1 MTEERSAEDAIRSPR
16 LRLAAALLV
25 LQLIAAGCNGDT
37 PSGAGDPSSAG
48 SPATDLA
55 PTTAETAPQSTIST
69 PTQEATEP
77 EGTMPIRIIMEGR
90 ELRGTL
96 DDTPAG
102 RDFAS
107 LLPLTL
113 RLTDFHGEEKIS
125 DLPRR
130 LSNEDQVRPGTPGL
144 PGDLTVYAPWGN
156 LAIFYRDF
164 TYSDELFRLGR
175 LEPGAAEVI
184 AELAD
189 GTTVTIDTIA

>member
-1 MTEERSAEDAIRSPR
+1 MRSPR
-16 LRLAAALLV
+16 PRLTAPLLLLLLLAAA
-25 LQLIAAGCNGDT
+25 CNGDR
-37 PSGAGDPSSAG
+37 PSGTREPSPTG
-48 SPATDLA
+48 SPAPDVA
-55 PTTAETAPQSTIST
+55 PTTAETAGESTPT
-69 PTQEATEP
+69 PTQEATET
-77 EGTMPIRIIMEGR
+77 EGTMPIRIIVEGS

-102 RDFAS
+102 RDFAA

-125 DLPRR
+125 NLPRR

-144 PGDLTVYAPWGN
+144 PGDLTVYVPWGN